1 MELAK
6 YILSILKLAPM
17 IVFSWGFNTP
27 IAIPNGLRFKVQG
40 FKHQGLVDIIYNDG
54 DDLFKI
60 RLIKHGDII
69 KEVDGVYVDTLID
82 TIDRYVER
90 VDNYKENVERWL
102 CEAF

>member
-6 YILSILKLAPM
+6 YILSIFKTAPM

-40 FKHQGLVDIIYNDG
+40 FKHQGMVDIIYNEG
-54 DDLFKI
+54 DDLFQI
-60 RLIKHGDII
+60 RLIKHGEIL

-82 TIDRYVER
+82 TIDRLVER